1 MRVDPVAELRRPDEV
16 GGNARG
22 GERGRRILA
31 ERGAVAERDVEQ
43 REQQSAVRAA
53 ARVGVLGQDAQ
64 PDDEP
69 AVRLLAVEQRADR
82 LEEGTCAEQRLESC
96 RRTRLVLLHSPPLIR
111 HPPYTLDGASRPAE
125 PGLEPR
131 VEPIV
136 AGKKVS
142 GPRDR

>member
-69 AVRLLAVEQRADR
+69 AVRFLAVEQRADR
-82 LEEGTCAEQRLESC
+82 LEERTCAEQRLESC
-96 RRTRLVLLHSPPLIR
+96 RRTRLVLLPSPPPIR
-111 HPPYTLDGASRPAE
+111 HPPHTPPTPPPRAPPRPR
-125 PGLEPR
+125 PR
-131 VEPIV
+131 P
-136 AGKKVS
+136 
-142 GPRDR
+142 